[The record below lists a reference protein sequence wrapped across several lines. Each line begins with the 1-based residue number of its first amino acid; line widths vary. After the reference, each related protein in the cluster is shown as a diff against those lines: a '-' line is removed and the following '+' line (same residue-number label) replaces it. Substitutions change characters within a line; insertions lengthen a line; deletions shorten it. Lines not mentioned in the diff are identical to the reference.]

1 MLKHVEEKEVT
12 RSQFIVVR
20 HQAKRAGLHYDLR
33 FKLPKSSMWAS
44 FAVRKGIPTKP
55 GMKVLAVRTHDHTK
69 QEALFTG
76 KIESGYGAGILSKW
90 DSGRCD
96 IVKYTPAH
104 IALVFYGSKV
114 KGLYHLINTGV
125 IDKKY
130 NVNYLRKRLV

>member
-1 MLKHVEEKEVT
+1 MTK
-12 RSQFIVVR
+12 SQFVIIK

-33 FKLPKSSMWAS
+33 FKFPKSNIWMS
-44 FAVRKGIPTKP
+44 FAVRKGIPTKF
-55 GMKVLAVRTHDHTK
+55 GIKVLAVRTHNHTK
-69 QEALFTG
+69 EEALFTG

-96 IVKYTPAH
+96 IVKFTSTH

-114 KGLYHLINTGV
+114 KGLYHLVNTGV

-130 NVNYLRKRLV
+130 KQQTYMLFKSKQDYVR